1 LESVYEKVLTYELTR
16 RGLDVIVQPAI
27 PVIYDEVKLEL
38 GFRADMVV
46 ANKVVIEVK
55 SVEMVAPVHAKQLRT
70 YLRLM
75 DLKVGLLINF
85 NVNLIKEGI
94 TRVVNNL

>member
-1 LESVYEKVLTYELTR
+1 M
-16 RGLDVIVQPAI
+16 IV
-27 PVIYDEVKLEL
+27 
-38 GFRADMVV
+38 G
-46 ANKVVIEVK
+46 NKVVIEVK
-55 SVEMVAPVHAKQLRT
+55 SVDAVAPVHAKQLRT
-70 YLRLM
+70 YLKLM